1 VTVIDHLIETGK
13 AVVTGLAWAG
23 IISVLCRNFVS
34 LVQLATAS
42 WVFAIRLRPF
52 ERSVDLWSRS
62 ESLVPPVS
70 VIAPS
75 FNEELSIVESV
86 SALLALQYPDHEV
99 IVVNDGSTDQTLS
112 RLLEAFQLVPL
123 ERSPVTVLHRTRVR
137 GVYSSPSHPKLVVID
152 KENGRKAD
160 AVNAGLGYAQRP
172 LVCVI
177 DADSIIEPDGLLRAI
192 EPFLWD
198 DGRLIAG
205 GGAIRVVNGSTVR
218 GGHISRAGL
227 SPRWLPRFQ
236 IVEYMRAFL
245 VSRVAS
251 SRMSMLLLISGA
263 FGVFRRSVL
272 VEVGGYRHD
281 TVGEDLE
288 IIMRLHRHM
297 RNKKA
302 DYKIG
307 FVPEAVCWT
316 EVPERLVGLRNQRS
330 RWQQGAIETVV
341 AHRDMLFNPKY
352 GRIGMI
358 ALPLL
363 ILEDVIGPPLELIGY
378 LSVLASLAV
387 GTVSP
392 TIALSFFSLT
402 LAFGTGVSIGALVL
416 EEKQLRRTPSA
427 RTLALISLA
436 AIMEN
441 FGYRQLNLIYR
452 LRGIHSYLRKE
463 TNWAAVPR
471 SGFNSDVQAAIR
483 IPGQAGLIDRRQNPD
498 GEPTPGLPADDST
511 ADGWRAAG

>member
-1 VTVIDHLIETGK
+1 MSLIDHFIEVGE

-23 IISVLCRNFVS
+23 IISVVCRNFVS

-42 WVFAIRLRPF
+42 WVFASRLRPF

-75 FNEELSIVESV
+75 FNEELSVVESV

-112 RLLEAFQLVPL
+112 RLVEAFQLVPL

-137 GVYSSPSHPKLVVID
+137 GIYGSPLYPKLLVID

-198 DGRLIAG
+198 DGRLIAV

-245 VSRVAS
+245 VARVAS
-251 SRMSMLLLISGA
+251 SQLSMLLLVSGA

-272 VEVGGYRHD
+272 VEIGGYRHD

-288 IIMRLHRHM
+288 IITRLHRHM
-297 RNKKA
+297 RNRKA
-302 DYKIG
+302 DYQIS

-330 RWQQGAIETVV
+330 RWQQGAIETIV
-341 AHRDMLFNPKY
+341 AHREMLFNPKY

-378 LSVLASLAV
+378 LSVLLSLAM
-387 GTVSP
+387 GILSP
-392 TIALSFFSLT
+392 PIAIAFFSLT
-402 LAFGTGVSIGALVL
+402 LAFGTGISIGALVL

-427 RTLALISLA
+427 RALALISLA
-436 AIMEN
+436 ALVEN
-441 FGYRQLNLIYR
+441 FGYRQINLWYR

-471 SGFNSDVQAAIR
+471 SGFNSDVQATGR
-483 IPGQAGLIDRRQNPD
+483 VPGSAGLIERRQNPD
-498 GEPTPGLPADDST
+498 VDLPTQLPTDDHVV
-511 ADGWRAAG
+511 DDWRAAG